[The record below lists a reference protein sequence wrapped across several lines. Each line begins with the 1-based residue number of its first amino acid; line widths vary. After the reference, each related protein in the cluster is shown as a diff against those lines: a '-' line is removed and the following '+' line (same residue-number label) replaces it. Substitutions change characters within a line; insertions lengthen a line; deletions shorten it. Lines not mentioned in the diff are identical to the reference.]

1 MCLIYLIPKSRE
13 FMSLN
18 RSLKA
23 FPCWKGRDVYVESL
37 GPQLKRGN
45 LQMQNSFDL
54 GYCLDIYSIICSIFY
69 NIDMFILILKTITS
83 YFFSIGSPEIVTLDI
98 SLVTMLSIGSL
109 LSWQPTLLCKAV
121 TPLDIN
127 RFLVTL
133 VPGTSGCSS
142 TVEDVT

>member
-1 MCLIYLIPKSRE
+1 
-13 FMSLN
+13 
-18 RSLKA
+18 
-23 FPCWKGRDVYVESL
+23 
-37 GPQLKRGN
+37 
-45 LQMQNSFDL
+45 
-54 GYCLDIYSIICSIFY
+54 
-69 NIDMFILILKTITS
+69 MFILILKTITS